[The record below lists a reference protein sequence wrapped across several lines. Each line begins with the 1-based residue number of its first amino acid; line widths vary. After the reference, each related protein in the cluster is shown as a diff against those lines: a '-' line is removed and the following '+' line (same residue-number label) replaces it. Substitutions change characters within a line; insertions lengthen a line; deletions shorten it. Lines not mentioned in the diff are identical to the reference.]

1 LQNRSLS
8 KQLGSALANFQ
19 DLFDTIA
26 KVFFKRI
33 KEKPGTGF
41 FSDLGESYYKSYEEA
56 KRNAED

>member
-1 LQNRSLS
+1 MQNRSLS

-41 FSDLGESYYKSYEEA
+41 FSELGESYYKSYEEA

>member
-41 FSDLGESYYKSYEEA
+41 FSEFGESYYKSYEEA
-56 KRNAED
+56 KRNADD

>member
-1 LQNRSLS
+1 LKDKSLS
-8 KQLGSALANFQ
+8 QQLGSALANIQ

-41 FSDLGESYYKSYEEA
+41 FSEIGDSYYKSYEDA
-56 KRNAED
+56 KRNADD

>member
-41 FSDLGESYYKSYEEA
+41 FSELGESYYKSYEEA
-56 KRNAED
+56 KRNADD

>member
-41 FSDLGESYYKSYEEA
+41 FSELGESYYKSYEEA